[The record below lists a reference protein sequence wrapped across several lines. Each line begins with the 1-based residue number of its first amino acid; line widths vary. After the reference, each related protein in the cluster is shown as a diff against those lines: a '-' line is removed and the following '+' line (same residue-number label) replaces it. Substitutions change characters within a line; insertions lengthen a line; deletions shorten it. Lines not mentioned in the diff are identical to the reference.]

1 MLIPSN
7 EELYKFYSNRSLLRY
22 SKSINTLFAD
32 IKEELN
38 IDKKSA
44 IISYNKMIDQIDY
57 INNCQN
63 IFNELNKND
72 SYLYF
77 YMNNI
82 ISNQM
87 IKEYS
92 DLNNELKYCA
102 NKYLYRI
109 SCPHYIFNFINL
121 LQNYLP
127 KEYYTKIL
135 APTLSISFNNSN
147 NHLDEHI
154 KKFIIFK
161 SLLQNLKLS
170 KNKLIFID
178 FYNYSRFLFLFN
190 IIKSVNLIPITYNV
204 LSGNLYFTF
213 PYTNKQKKE
222 QIFEELHH
230 INSNNFDIIVEEIK
244 LYINTEFGEI
254 SNCKR
259 LFDKKCNTFHIKRYI
274 DDNISND
281 VPNIIRMITSNIILN
296 YINKSFNSSYKKL
309 LGTILNNNIIV
320 ENYCRKIN
328 NNGTIFEVPINN
340 KWITM
345 SNSEVRKLLIKDID
359 VKLLLN
365 SYQELINPIL
375 SVVNAIKNR

>member
-121 LQNYLP
+121 
-127 KEYYTKIL
+127 
-135 APTLSISFNNSN
+135 F
-147 NHLDEHI
+147 
-154 KKFIIFK
+154 
-161 SLLQNLKLS
+161 
-170 KNKLIFID
+170 
-178 FYNYSRFLFLFN
+178 
-190 IIKSVNLIPITYNV
+190 
-204 LSGNLYFTF
+204 
-213 PYTNKQKKE
+213 
-222 QIFEELHH
+222 
-230 INSNNFDIIVEEIK
+230 
-244 LYINTEFGEI
+244 
-254 SNCKR
+254 C
-259 LFDKKCNTFHIKRYI
+259 
-274 DDNISND
+274 
-281 VPNIIRMITSNIILN
+281 
-296 YINKSFNSSYKKL
+296 
-309 LGTILNNNIIV
+309 NIIV
-320 ENYCRKIN
+320 PQKH
-328 NNGTIFEVPINN
+328 IF
-340 KWITM
+340 
-345 SNSEVRKLLIKDID
+345 
-359 VKLLLN
+359 
-365 SYQELINPIL
+365 
-375 SVVNAIKNR
+375 